1 MTNLDNYQETIILH
15 IHEHLG
21 PFRDR
26 LSKVE
31 AHVETHSGAIAG
43 IRRDI
48 QDLDKKVDANHLEQ
62 LKAVYAVKDELLL
75 AFKNHNI
82 DDDTLF
88 KEINGKID
96 AHLNEFQKM
105 KWLVT
110 GAITLGTIIISVAMY
125 AIDHWSIFTQ

>member
-1 MTNLDNYQETIILH
+1 MNNSDNNQEMIVLH
-15 IHEHLG
+15 IHEYLG

-31 AHVETHSGAIAG
+31 AIVETHSGAIAG

-62 LKAVYAVKDELLL
+62 LKAVFAVKEELLS
-75 AFKNHNI
+75 AFKDHNAK
-82 DDDTLF
+82 DDVVF
-88 KEINGKID
+88 EGMKEKIET
-96 AHLNEFQKM
+96 HLNEFQKI

-110 GAITLGTIIISVAMY
+110 GAVALGTIFISIAMY
-125 AIDHWSIFTQ
+125 AIDHWSIFS